1 MRSMTG
7 FGVGSAAFGDGRLSL
22 EVRALNHRYQ
32 DVRVRM
38 PTDLSDQAFFVE
50 QMARSRLGRGRYDIA
65 VRIEGRSLS
74 TPRISAERLKGLYA
88 ALSAVRD
95 EIAPGSELPFSALL
109 SVPHVIEAESLDAD
123 AVRKAIEQAFAG
135 ASDGLATMRAEEG
148 RALAAEL
155 GARLAQA
162 RALKASVEAGAV
174 ELVEHQRKRLRE
186 RIEKLLTGVEA
197 NIDPS
202 RLEAELA
209 IVADKSDITEEL
221 VRLGSHFDQ
230 LEALFASS
238 ESIGRRLDFLLQ
250 EVGREVNTIG
260 SKCQHA
266 TVSHLVVEMK
276 AEVERMREQVQNVD

>member
-1 MRSMTG
+1 MTG
-7 FGVGSAAFGDGRLSL
+7 FGVGSAPFGEGRLSL

-38 PTDLSDQAFFVE
+38 PTDLADQAFFME
-50 QMARSRLGRGRYDIA
+50 QLARSRLGRGRYDIA
-65 VRIEGRSLS
+65 VRIEGSS
-74 TPRISAERLKGLYA
+74 MAAPRLSAERLKALYF
-88 ALSAVRD
+88 ALRELRD
-95 EIAPGSELPFSALL
+95 EIAPGTELPVSALL
-109 SVPHVIEAESLDAD
+109 AIPSVFEVQAIDAD
-123 AVRKAIEQAFAG
+123 AARQAIEQALAG
-135 ASDGLATMRAEEG
+135 AADRLAAMRLEEG
-148 RALAAEL
+148 RALTAEL
-155 GARLAQA
+155 SARLEQA
-162 RALKASVEAGAV
+162 RALKVRLEAGAG
-174 ELVEHQRKRLRE
+174 ELVEHQRRRLRE
-186 RIEKLLTGVEA
+186 RIEKLLHGVEA
-197 NIDPS
+197 TIDPT

-230 LEALFASS
+230 IEALFSS
-238 ESIGRRLDFLLQ
+238 TESIGRRLDFLLQ